1 MRGAL
6 RWCGILGAVP
16 DRIRLL
22 TPDDAP
28 ALSALR
34 LRSRAHLAPWE
45 PIRHPDHD
53 TPAGQRADVE
63 AALAQ
68 HERGQCVPLAILDH
82 DGSVAGRITLNT
94 IVRGAFE
101 SCSAGYWLAVGSTGR
116 GLATEAVRAAV
127 ALAFGDLGLHR
138 VEAGTL
144 VGNRASQAVLARAG
158 FTRYGLAPRYLRIA
172 GEWQDHVLFQRL
184 ADEPAV

>member
-1 MRGAL
+1 VLGAA
-6 RWCGILGAVP
+6 RRSGILDAVP

-28 ALSALR
+28 ALSELR
-34 LRSRAHLAPWE
+34 LRSRAFLAPWE

-53 TPAGQRADVE
+53 TPAGQRADLE

-68 HERGQCVPLAILDH
+68 HARGQGVPLAILDD
-82 DGSVAGRITLNT
+82 DGSVAGRLTLNG

-101 SCSAGYWLAVGSTGR
+101 SCAMGYWLAADRTGR
-116 GLATEAVRAAV
+116 GLATSAVAAAV
-127 ALAFGDLGLHR
+127 ALAFDDLGLHR
-138 VEAGTL
+138 VQAETL
-144 VGNRASQAVLARAG
+144 VHNAASQRVLARTG

-172 GEWQDHVLFQRL
+172 GEWQDHVMFQRL
-184 ADEPAV
+184 ADDPVV

>member
-1 MRGAL
+1 M
-6 RWCGILGAVP
+6 P

-28 ALSALR
+28 ALSELR

-53 TPAGQRADVE
+53 TPAGQRAHID

-68 HERGQCVPLAILDH
+68 HARGQGVPLAILDD
-82 DGSVAGRITLNT
+82 DGSVAGRLDLTG

-101 SCSAGYWLAVGSTGR
+101 SCAMGYWLAADRTGR
-116 GLATEAVRAAV
+116 GIATSAVEGAV
-127 ALAFGDLGLHR
+127 ALAFAGLGLHR
-138 VEAGTL
+138 VQAETL
-144 VGNRASQAVLARAG
+144 VHNAASQRVLARAG

-172 GEWQDHVLFQRL
+172 GEWQDHVMFQRV
-184 ADEPAV
+184 ADEPPV

>member
-1 MRGAL
+1 M
-6 RWCGILGAVP
+6 P

-22 TPDDAP
+22 TLDDAP

-34 LRSRAHLAPWE
+34 LASRAHLAPWD

-68 HERGQCVPLAILDH
+68 HVRGQGVPLAILDD
-82 DGSVAGRITLNT
+82 DGSVAGRITLSS

-101 SCSAGYWLAVGSTGR
+101 SCAMGYWLAADRTGS
-116 GLATEAVRAAV
+116 GLATGAVRAAV
-127 ALAFGDLGLHR
+127 ALAFDELGLHR

-144 VGNRASQAVLARAG
+144 PHNAASQAVLARAG

-184 ADEPAV
+184 ADDPPV

>member
-1 MRGAL
+1 M
-6 RWCGILGAVP
+6 P

-28 ALSALR
+28 ALSELR

-45 PIRHPDHD
+45 PIRPADHD

-68 HERGQCVPLAILDH
+68 HALGLGVPLAILDD
-82 DGSVAGRITLNT
+82 DGSVAGRVSLTG
-94 IVRGAFE
+94 IVRGALE
-101 SCSAGYWLAVGSTGR
+101 SCAMGYWLAADRTGR
-116 GLATEAVRAAV
+116 GLTTSAVAAAV
-127 ALAFGDLGLHR
+127 TLAFDDLNLHR
-138 VEAGTL
+138 VQAETL
-144 VGNRASQAVLARAG
+144 VRNAASQRVLARTG

-172 GEWQDHVLFQRL
+172 GEWQDHVMFQRL
-184 ADEPAV
+184 ADDAPA

>member
-1 MRGAL
+1 MGDRG
-6 RWCGILGAVP
+6 RSGILDAVP

-22 TPDDAP
+22 TLDDAP

-34 LRSRAHLAPWE
+34 LASRAHLAPWE

-68 HERGQCVPLAILDH
+68 HARGQGVPLAILDD
-82 DGSVAGRITLNT
+82 DGSVAGRINLNG

-101 SCSAGYWLAVGSTGR
+101 SCAMGYWLAADGTGR
-116 GLATEAVRAAV
+116 GLATSAVDAAV
-127 ALAFGDLGLHR
+127 ALAFGELGLHR

-144 VGNRASQAVLARAG
+144 LHNAASQAVLARTG

-172 GEWQDHVLFQRL
+172 GVWQDHVLFQRL
-184 ADEPAV
+184 ADDPPV

>member
-1 MRGAL
+1 M
-6 RWCGILGAVP
+6 P
-16 DRIRLL
+16 ERIRLL

-28 ALSALR
+28 ALSDLR
-34 LRSRAHLAPWE
+34 LRSRAFLAPWE
-45 PIRHPDHD
+45 PVRPAEHD

-63 AALAQ
+63 AALA
-68 HERGQCVPLAILDH
+68 HHARGQRVPLAILDD
-82 DGSVAGRITLNT
+82 DGSVAGRLDLTG

-101 SCSAGYWLAVGSTGR
+101 SCAMGYWLAEDRTGR
-116 GLATEAVRAAV
+116 GLATDAVRAAV

-144 VGNRASQAVLARAG
+144 PGNRASQAVLARAG

-184 ADEPAV
+184 ADDPPR